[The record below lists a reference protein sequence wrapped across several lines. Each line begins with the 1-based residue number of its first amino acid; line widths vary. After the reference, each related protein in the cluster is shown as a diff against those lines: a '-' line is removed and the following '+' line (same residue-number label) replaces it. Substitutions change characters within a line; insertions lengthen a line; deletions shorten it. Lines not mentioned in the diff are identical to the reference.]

1 MAFIYSGEYDHRAA
15 SANPATPRR
24 PTLRRLNARG
34 RIALARV
41 DGFLHFMIAA
51 LTESKIRR
59 IQRELALRG
68 VRYDGITASAPET
81 RE

>member
-1 MAFIYSGEYDHRAA
+1 MAFIYSGEHDHQVPAA
-15 SANPATPRR
+15 PRR
-24 PTLRRLNARG
+24 VTLRRLNAHG

-41 DGFLHFMIAA
+41 DGFLHQMIEA
-51 LTESKIRR
+51 LAQSKIRR

-68 VRYDGITASAPET
+68 VRYPNAPEP

>member
-1 MAFIYSGEYDHRAA
+1 MAFIYSGEYNHPV
-15 SANPATPRR
+15 PATPRR
-24 PTLRRLNARG
+24 ATLRRLNAHR

-41 DGFLHFMIAA
+41 DGFLHQMIEALAA
-51 LTESKIRR
+51 SKIRR

-68 VRYDGITASAPET
+68 VRCDRFPPHATEP